1 MGISVTIVRTMAT
14 SRQYPH
20 PMPKEGLG
28 AAVSDLAAD
37 TSRLVQLEIELLRQE
52 LTELVRRNAIAI
64 AMIAAAGLAALFF
77 FIFLLVFVVEVLP
90 IAHWITAL
98 VITAV
103 FLVVAIVL
111 ALVGRSRIKIAAPEA
126 SIQSIKEDL
135 EWVKQQI
142 RPETR

>member
-1 MGISVTIVRTMAT
+1 
-14 SRQYPH
+14 
-20 PMPKEGLG
+20 MPSQGLG
-28 AAVSDLAAD
+28 GTISDLAAD

-64 AMIAAAGLAALFF
+64 GMIAAAALAALLF

-90 IAHWITAL
+90 IPHWITAL

-103 FLVVAIVL
+103 FLAVAIVL

-135 EWVKQQI
+135 EWVRQQV

>member
-1 MGISVTIVRTMAT
+1 MP
-14 SRQYPH
+14 RQ
-20 PMPKEGLG
+20 GLG
-28 AAVSDLAAD
+28 GTVSDLAAD

-52 LTELVRRNAIAI
+52 LTALVRRNAIAI
-64 AMIAAAGLAALFF
+64 AMIAAAALSALLF
-77 FIFLLVFVVEVLP
+77 FIFLLVFLVEVLP

-103 FLVVAIVL
+103 FLVLAILL